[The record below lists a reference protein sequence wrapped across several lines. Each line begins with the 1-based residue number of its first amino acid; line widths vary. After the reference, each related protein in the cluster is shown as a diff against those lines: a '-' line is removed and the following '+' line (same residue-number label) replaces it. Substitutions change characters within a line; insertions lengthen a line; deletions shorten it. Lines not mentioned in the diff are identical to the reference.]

1 MTPPMQTPQTLL
13 ILLAQVSTTENL
25 LNQIWQIVYL
35 FNWEKNNLKKY
46 IITYS
51 NHYRKSTILMISE
64 NSKSSDTYWLLLI
77 LMDKMDLRRCDKR
90 VALSA
95 LNLYNAWQNI
105 KKSYKN
111 NTFKISKTN

>member
-35 FNWEKNNLKKY
+35 FNWEKSNLKKY

-51 NHYRKSTILMISE
+51 NHYRK
-64 NSKSSDTYWLLLI
+64 KH
-77 LMDKMDLRRCDKR
+77 
-90 VALSA
+90 
-95 LNLYNAWQNI
+95 
-105 KKSYKN
+105 
-111 NTFKISKTN
+111 NTHDFRK